1 MINVNYREV
10 SLNKDFNQ
18 IKYKFFKNF
27 KKKLSNKY
35 YSWRYNF
42 GNKNYCFLALKNNE
56 VIGHVGFVR
65 YKTYDKNFFASRHSS
80 FVDKKYRRKNIY
92 SSLLKYSLQKLK
104 KRKILFV
111 QTWPNDS
118 NIHTN
123 KKFQNLIKLPTNKIY
138 VSNNNDKNT
147 KIKLIKFTKI
157 IQLKKYLIYKKNNL
171 INKNADYFFWRYIK
185 KKPKENYYFHIF
197 EEKKSL
203 LIFNYNKKD
212 KIYNLLD
219 HLGKKDVFYDHIRLI
234 NNRMKFIFWININ
247 EEKTKKFKKLRL
259 KKYST
264 KLFNSYL
271 MPINKINHIPKYRSL
286 NFSMGDTDTFIQKI

>member
-18 IKYKFFKNF
+18 IKYKFLKNF

-42 GNKNYCFLALKNNE
+42 GNKNYCFLALKDNK

-65 YKTYDKNFFASRHSS
+65 YKTYDKNFFVSRHSS
-80 FVDKKYRRKNIY
+80 FVDRKYRRKNIY

-138 VSNNNDKNT
+138 VSNSHNKKT

-185 KKPKENYYFHIF
+185 KKPKEDYYIHIF

-219 HLGKKDVFYDHIRLI
+219 HLGKKDVFFDHIGLI

-247 EEKTKKFKKLRL
+247 EEKTKKFKKLKV

-264 KLFNSYL
+264 KLFNSFL
-271 MPINKINHIPKYRSL
+271 IPINKINHFRKYRSL